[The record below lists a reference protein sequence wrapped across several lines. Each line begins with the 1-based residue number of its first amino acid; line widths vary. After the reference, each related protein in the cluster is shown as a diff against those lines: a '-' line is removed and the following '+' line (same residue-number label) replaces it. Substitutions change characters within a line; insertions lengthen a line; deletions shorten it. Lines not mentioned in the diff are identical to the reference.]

1 MEIIIWAVTVFII
14 GVYVGLTLN
23 EYDEEDDEI

>member
-23 EYDEEDDEI
+23 EYDEEEDEI